1 MNPKTTAALFA
12 IAAALAAFVY
22 FYEIQGEPARVKAK
36 AAEKRL
42 FPNVEQ
48 ANITSVSLRTSD
60 APEIRLERRD
70 GHWRIVAPID
80 FAADT
85 FAADGVASAITQ
97 LMNESV
103 IDHPQPPEVYG
114 FRSDGEEV
122 RFTVDGAEK
131 ALRIGSTT
139 PVGSNTY
146 VSVVGDDRIDALV
159 HADALDQL
167 RVVAGRRSGR
177 CVPCR

>member
-22 FYEIQGEPARVKAK
+22 YCEPEREQARVEAE

-42 FPNVEQ
+42 FPDVEQ
-48 ANITSVSLRTSD
+48 GEIASISLRASD

-70 GHWRIVAPID
+70 GRWRIVAPIE

-97 LMNESV
+97 LMSESA
-103 IDHPQPPEVYG
+103 IEDPRPLDVYG
-114 FRSDGEEV
+114 LTAEGSEV
-122 RFTVDGAEK
+122 RFSA
-131 ALRIGSTT
+131 ALASTRACSPSIT
-139 PVGSNTY
+139 
-146 VSVVGDDRIDALV
+146 
-159 HADALDQL
+159 
-167 RVVAGRRSGR
+167 
-177 CVPCR
+177 